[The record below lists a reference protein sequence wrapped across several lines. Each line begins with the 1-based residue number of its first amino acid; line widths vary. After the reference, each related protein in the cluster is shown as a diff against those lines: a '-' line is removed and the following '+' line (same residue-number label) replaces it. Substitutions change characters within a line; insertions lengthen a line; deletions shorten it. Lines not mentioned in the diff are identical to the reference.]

1 MLEDPPYWFVTFNAR
16 DMARRSRLVVGMRQ
30 LHGRSLNMSV
40 HPPPAPPLPLA
51 SRGDHSEGTG
61 ADVVWE
67 DESALVSHARE
78 LILRELKDKLKADV
92 TRWVI
97 SERVLKIADEERAR
111 KKEERESRQTRDVGV
126 DGVAERGLEKDAKVG
141 LGVGLKGL
149 SFKKKRKREVVAKKE
164 EMDDEADGMKTVVTS
179 VQDEVQPPAKRMK
192 KKKGSVVKAIKEDVE
207 SEEESFPMATVPSR
221 PPVEVLQL
229 SPKKRLHDDETPTK
243 AKKRKTEAASDV
255 TSLANSEE
263 TLVAAAE
270 TTTEEAIAPR
280 DKKNVK
286 GSKANK
292 GKKKPLKK
300 KEVKPKSK
308 TIPEEVVMLTAT
320 DGLTDTVAI
329 VDIPSPQSASSSP
342 PGMPSRSPSPQLPPP
357 DPFDIGLCQDDEDL
371 YYIMATVGAE
381 LGTFK
386 PPASPSTP
394 PPSNV
399 APRFRIHTTGSARTE
414 GSYKIPHTQK
424 AGYVAQYTTRTDA
437 KPANSLDSVPRQPA
451 LTSSRSNRASARVQ
465 ARGVDDLNKA
475 LALSLADAGM
485 VGNKDSVLIKF
496 NQLQTRKKQLR
507 FARSPI
513 HDWGLYAMER
523 IAKNEMVIEYVGEV
537 IRQAVADKRERA
549 YERQGI
555 GSSYLFRI
563 DDDLV
568 VDATKKGNLG

>member
-51 SRGDHSEGTG
+51 SHGDHSEGTR

-92 TRWVI
+92 ARWVI

-149 SFKKKRKREVVAKKE
+149 SFKKRKREVVAKKE
-164 EMDDEADGMKTVVTS
+164 ETDDEMDGMKIVVTR
-179 VQDEVQPPAKRMK
+179 VEDEVQPPAKRMK
-192 KKKGSVVKAIKEDVE
+192 KKKGSVVKAVKEDVE
-207 SEEESFPMATVPSR
+207 SEEESFPMTTVPSR

-229 SPKKRLHDDETPTK
+229 SPKKRRHDDETPTK

-270 TTTEEAIAPR
+270 TTTEEVIASR

-320 DGLTDTVAI
+320 DGLTDAVAV

-342 PGMPSRSPSPQLPPP
+342 PGIPSRSPSPQLPPP

-371 YYIMATVGAE
+371 YYIMAAVGAE

-394 PPSNV
+394 QSSNV

-424 AGYVAQYTTRTDA
+424 AGYVAQYTTRADA
-437 KPANSLDSVPRQPA
+437 KPSNSLDSVPRQPA